1 MVRNNRKV
9 RTGRVISN
17 KMDKTVVV
25 AIEWRQQ
32 HPVYKKSVRKISKL
46 HAHDPENRCQIGD
59 IVNLMETRPLS
70 KPKRWRVT
78 DIVNTDDIRVMSP
91 EQVEV
96 LEDDETKQNEE
107 AQVEATN
114 SAGEEPEESGQAD
127 ASSDEEEPAST
138 EEEENN

>member
-46 HAHDPENRCQIGD
+46 HAHDPENRLVTLLTLWKLD
-59 IVNLMETRPLS
+59 LYPRPKGGGSL
-70 KPKRWRVT
+70 T
-78 DIVNTDDIRVMSP
+78 
-91 EQVEV
+91 
-96 LEDDETKQNEE
+96 
-107 AQVEATN
+107 
-114 SAGEEPEESGQAD
+114 
-127 ASSDEEEPAST
+127 
-138 EEEENN
+138 